1 MTSEQYIILPISDK
15 YNDYAKKIMDL
26 LKNYD
31 ICGLIDERSERTG
44 RKIRDAELSK
54 VPFIIVIGEKEVK
67 ENLMSVRRHGGED
80 LGQLSLEDFT
90 LMIKDEIDKSL
101 V

>member
-1 MTSEQYIILPISDK
+1 
-15 YNDYAKKIMDL
+15 MDL

-67 ENLMSVRRHGGED
+67 KNLISVRRHGGED

-90 LMIKDEIDKSL
+90 LMIKEEIDKSL

>member
-1 MTSEQYIILPISDK
+1 M
-15 YNDYAKKIMDL
+15 
-26 LKNYD
+26 
-31 ICGLIDERSERTG
+31 
-44 RKIRDAELSK
+44 

-67 ENLMSVRRHGGED
+67 ENLISVRRHGGED

-90 LMIKDEIDKSL
+90 LMIKEELDKSL

>member
-1 MTSEQYIILPISDK
+1 
-15 YNDYAKKIMDL
+15 MDL

-31 ICGLIDERSERTG
+31 ICGLVDERSERTG

-54 VPFIIVIGEKEVK
+54 IPFIIIIGDKEVK
-67 ENLMSVRRHGGED
+67 ENLISVRRHGGKD
-80 LGQLSLEDFT
+80 LGKLSLEDFT
-90 LMIKDEIDKSL
+90 FMIKNEIDKSI

>member
-1 MTSEQYIILPISDK
+1 
-15 YNDYAKKIMDL
+15 MDL

-67 ENLMSVRRHGGED
+67 ENLLSVRRHGGED
-80 LGQLSLEDFT
+80 LGKLSLEDFT

>member
-1 MTSEQYIILPISDK
+1 MVRNKVSYIQFSPPH
-15 YNDYAKKIMDL
+15 DL
-26 LKNYD
+26 GIEAVGVIIK
-31 ICGLIDERSERTG
+31 TG

-67 ENLMSVRRHGGED
+67 ENLISVRRHGGED